1 MPAAVLA
8 LEHVCV
14 MMAMQ
19 ESTAK
24 VSVTKFEYIL
34 VYV

>member
-1 MPAAVLA
+1 MPARVLA

-14 MMAMQ
+14 MLAMQ

-24 VSVTKFEYIL
+24 VSATNFEYIL
-34 VYV
+34 AYV